1 MSGLIRFSSKLR
13 EIYWKT
19 APSRIFCFT
28 SLNRNVGQVAKSTGK
43 LHWEV
48 NTNITKDV
56 VLYNHDNAR
65 FHRVLNIFAVAQFFF
80 WMYTAQFAATTLRD
94 IPVNKD
100 SLTSDDL
107 PWYRKINLGENK
119 FRNGITILC
128 VTVGSMIL
136 GGSWMYALKTV
147 QTIVLRKGGKH
158 VTFITHG
165 PFNKLRYLHL
175 PVDHVSAAQS
185 RAGAAVNLPLKVKGY
200 SWGYFLIDMRG
211 QFHNPVLFDATV
223 GLKRILH

>member
-1 MSGLIRFSSKLR
+1 MK
-13 EIYWKT
+13 
-19 APSRIFCFT
+19 
-28 SLNRNVGQVAKSTGK
+28 
-43 LHWEV
+43 EV
-48 NTNITKDV
+48 VVPDSCCSQ

-128 VTVGSMIL
+128 VTVGWYSDSFLKIIIL
-136 GGSWMYALKTV
+136 RTNWEENYF
-147 QTIVLRKGGKH
+147 
-158 VTFITHG
+158 FI
-165 PFNKLRYLHL
+165 Y
-175 PVDHVSAAQS
+175 
-185 RAGAAVNLPLKVKGY
+185 
-200 SWGYFLIDMRG
+200 
-211 QFHNPVLFDATV
+211 
-223 GLKRILH
+223 

>member
-1 MSGLIRFSSKLR
+1 MK
-13 EIYWKT
+13 
-19 APSRIFCFT
+19 
-28 SLNRNVGQVAKSTGK
+28 
-43 LHWEV
+43 EV
-48 NTNITKDV
+48 VVPDSCCSQ

-175 PVDHVSAAQS
+175 PVDHVSIAN
-185 RAGAAVNLPLKVKGY
+185 VLH
-200 SWGYFLIDMRG
+200 FLIFKIRTLFSTLLEILPIQTLG
-211 QFHNPVLFDATV
+211 WTQHVLFFHQV
-223 GLKRILH
+223 